1 MEKEKMNRRKLT
13 DEEMEQVT
21 GGQVEESVILQFDPE
36 PGSHPK
42 PKPKPKLEPI
52 PFYPADAICVNR
64 NKGTEAC
71 ILVNKGQ
78 LIQCSGCSN
87 NHD

>member
-1 MEKEKMNRRKLT
+1 MDKELKKEKMNETELKDKEL
-13 DEEMEQVT
+13 EQVS
-21 GGQVEESVILQFDPE
+21 GGFQFDLE

-42 PKPKPKLEPI
+42 PKPKPKPKIEPI

-78 LIQCSGCSN
+78 LIQCSGCSK

>member
-1 MEKEKMNRRKLT
+1 MNDNIDKNLNLEILEDKEL
-13 DEEMEQVT
+13 EQVS
-21 GGQVEESVILQFDPE
+21 GGFQFDPE

-42 PKPKPKLEPI
+42 PKPKPKIKPI